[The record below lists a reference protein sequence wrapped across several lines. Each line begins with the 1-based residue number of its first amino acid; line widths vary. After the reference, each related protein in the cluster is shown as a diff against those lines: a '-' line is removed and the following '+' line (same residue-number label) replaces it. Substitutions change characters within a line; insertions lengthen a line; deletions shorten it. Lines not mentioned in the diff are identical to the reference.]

1 MAEPQ
6 ESFAGAAAVPLPER
20 LLVTLDTAS
29 GGVLKLEIAD
39 TNNAPRE
46 LTNTERVDLARKF
59 HGGVDALLERAF
71 EAGVAAL
78 LDEDGAGRSR
88 RERDDRDETEEEA
101 GVRRI
106 LLEPLMAETFA
117 SAAAR
122 GEAIRKAILQSLIE
136 DVASQAKRETEAPNT
151 ERAA

>member
-6 ESFAGAAAVPLPER
+6 ESGAAAAPLPER
-20 LLVTLDTAS
+20 LLVTLDTTS
-29 GGVLKLEIAD
+29 GGVIKLETAD
-39 TNNAPRE
+39 TNGGPRE
-46 LTNTERVDLARKF
+46 LTNAERVDLARKF
-59 HGGVDALLERAF
+59 RGGVDALLERAF

-88 RERDDRDETEEEA
+88 GEKDDRDETEEEA
-101 GVRRI
+101 GVRRV
-106 LLEPLMAETFA
+106 LLEPLLAETFA

-122 GEAIRKAILQSLIE
+122 REAIRKAILQSLIE
-136 DVASQAKRETEAPNT
+136 DVASQAKRDAEAPNA